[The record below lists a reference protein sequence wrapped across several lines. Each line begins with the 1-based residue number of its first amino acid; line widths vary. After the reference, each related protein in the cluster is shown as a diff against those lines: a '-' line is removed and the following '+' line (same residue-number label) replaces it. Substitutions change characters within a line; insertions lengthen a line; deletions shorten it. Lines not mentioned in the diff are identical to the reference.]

1 MQSNAAVGNLYSG
14 ARPVYIFEIK
24 YDEYNLDSFATL
36 QHMQKK
42 VKITV
47 FSRVNH
53 TAQALLLKCLDPSN
67 KRSHVH
73 CCASHSET
81 TAYNERC
88 LMYATSC

>member
-1 MQSNAAVGNLYSG
+1 MPPLGI
-14 ARPVYIFEIK
+14 YILGQDLFTFSK
-24 YDEYNLDSFATL
+24 YDMMSIIFDFFATL
-36 QHMQKK
+36 QHMQKE

-81 TAYNERC
+81 TAYNERS
-88 LMYATSC
+88 LVYATSC